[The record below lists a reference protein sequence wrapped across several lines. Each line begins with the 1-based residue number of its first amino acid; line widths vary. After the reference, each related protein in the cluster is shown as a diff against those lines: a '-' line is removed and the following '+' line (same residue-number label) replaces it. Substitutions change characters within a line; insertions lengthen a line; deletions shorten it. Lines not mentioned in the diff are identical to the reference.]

1 LAPQVEKRDT
11 VMVETSPF
19 PQPQKVKEVVF
30 SPLCVC
36 LSVCVKD
43 ISKSLGRIR
52 MKLCGQVR
60 NITRTNW
67 FDFGEDPNQNVIFF
81 SVILHHWEI
90 GLKNTAQYLRKL
102 WTNSDET
109 WWTGSVCRKE
119 ELFDFDEYPN
129 PNLDTII
136 I

>member
-1 LAPQVEKRDT
+1 MESLLLRLLVDKISWRNGSASDSRSEGCVFKSRRGHLLFKPTVVTVLAPRVEKRDT

-67 FDFGEDPNQNVIFF
+67 FDFGEDPEPECDFFF
-81 SVILHHWEI
+81 SVILHH
-90 GLKNTAQYLRKL
+90 
-102 WTNSDET
+102 
-109 WWTGSVCRKE
+109 
-119 ELFDFDEYPN
+119 
-129 PNLDTII
+129 
-136 I
+136 